1 MNEDI
6 NFINPTAIVDN
17 DVKIGHM
24 TYVWHFCHVERGARI
39 GSHCSLGQNVY
50 VDKDVVIGNNVR
62 IQNNVFIPSGVVIK
76 DNVFCGPG
84 VIFTNIKFPNAR
96 INQHASYLKT
106 LVCDGVSIG
115 AGAVILPGII
125 IWEDAVVGA
134 GAVVTKDVNSHV
146 TVVGNPARE
155 FPFRR

>member
-17 DVKIGHM
+17 NVRIGHM

-50 VDKDVVIGNNVR
+50 VGKDVKIGNNCR
-62 IQNNVFIPSGVVIK
+62 IQNNVFIPSGVTIS
-76 DNVFCGPG
+76 DNVFIGPN
-84 VIFTNIKFPNAR
+84 VTFTNVKHPDAR
-96 INQHASYLKT
+96 INQHDSYLKT
-106 LVCDGVSIG
+106 LVCDGASIG
-115 AGAVILPGII
+115 AGAVILPGIMLL
-125 IWEDAVVGA
+125 EDCVVGA
-134 GAVVTKDVNSHV
+134 GAVVTKDVDFGV

-155 FPFRR
+155 LERV

>member
-6 NFINPTAIVDN
+6 NFIDPTAIVDN
-17 DVKIGHM
+17 NVKIGHM

-50 VDKDVVIGNNVR
+50 VGKDVKIGNNCR
-62 IQNNVFIPSGVVIK
+62 IQNNVFIPTGVVIK
-76 DNVFCGPG
+76 DNVFLGPG
-84 VIFTNIKFPNAR
+84 VIFTNVKHPDAK
-96 INQHASYLKT
+96 INQHDSYLKT
-106 LVCDGVSIG
+106 EIWDGVSIG

-125 IWEDAVVGA
+125 IWEDVVVGA
-134 GAVVTKDVNSHV
+134 GAVVTKDIDFGI

-155 FPFRR
+155 LERV